1 MHDQV
6 TDPSPQL
13 AAIVS
18 LVRELLGDDALGAYL
33 HGSAVLGTL
42 RPHSDTDV
50 LVVTRRRLTEAERA
64 ALTTALMRISGRH
77 AEGGPARPIE
87 LVVVVHAEVQPW
99 RHPPRCDLLY
109 GEWLRDTYDRGEPAT
124 AEPHA
129 PDLAPL
135 LTMVL
140 QGNRPLF
147 GPPPSAL
154 LDPVPP
160 EDLRRA
166 IVAGIPGL
174 LADLET
180 DTANVL
186 LTFARIWTTLATG
199 AVRAKDQA
207 ADWALDRLSPA
218 AQPALRHA
226 RSIYVDGLPDAWPGE
241 AEAVRATANAM
252 LSAIRALEPSAPIPR
267 PTDPDRPPERSPST
281 RC

>member
-1 MHDQV
+1 M
-6 TDPSPQL
+6 
-13 AAIVS
+13 
-18 LVRELLGDDALGAYL
+18 
-33 HGSAVLGTL
+33 L

-50 LVVTRRRLTEAERA
+50 LVVTRRRLTDPERA
-64 ALTTALMRISGRH
+64 ALTRSMMNLSGRR
-77 AEGGPARPIE
+77 ALGGPARPIE
-87 LVVVVHAEVQPW
+87 LVVVVQGEVRPW
-99 RHPPRCDLLY
+99 RYPARCDLLY

-241 AEAVRATANAM
+241 AEAVRATASAM

>member
-1 MHDQV
+1 MREQV

-18 LVRELLGDDALGAYL
+18 LVRDLLGDDALGAYL

-50 LVVTRRRLTEAERA
+50 LVVTRRRLTDTERRE
-64 ALTTALMRISGRH
+64 LTTALMRLSGRH

-87 LVVVVHAEVQPW
+87 LVVVVHDEVQPW
-99 RHPPRCDLLY
+99 RYPPRCDLLY
-109 GEWLRDTYDRGEPAT
+109 GEWLREGYERGEPAT
-124 AEPHA
+124 PERHA

-140 QGNRPLF
+140 QGDRPLF
-147 GPPPSAL
+147 GPPPAAL

-160 EDLRRA
+160 GDLRRA
-166 IVAGIPGL
+166 VVAGIPGL

-186 LTFARIWTTLATG
+186 LTFARIWTTLATD

-207 ADWALDRLSPA
+207 ADWALDRLPSG

-226 RSIYVDGLPDAWPGE
+226 RAVYVDGLPDAWPGE
-241 AEAVRATANAM
+241 AEAVRVTADAM
-252 LSAIRALEPSAPIPR
+252 LSAILALEPSAPVPG
-267 PTDPDRPPERSPST
+267 PPAP
-281 RC
+281 